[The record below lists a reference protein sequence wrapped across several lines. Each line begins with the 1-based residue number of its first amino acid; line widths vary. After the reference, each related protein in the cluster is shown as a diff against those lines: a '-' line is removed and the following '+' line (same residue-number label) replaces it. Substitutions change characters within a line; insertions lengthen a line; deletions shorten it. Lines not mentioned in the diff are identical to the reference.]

1 MSSKILQLSK
11 LWRLQLTSPTQSFF
25 SMNPTGLNNSYA
37 NITLPVNS
45 GGTAQFVMTSPTN
58 NWSTTTLQKYFA
70 ITIPLILGTVCVPLL
85 FIAAF
90 TYVVKKASQS
100 RFREVAFW
108 GWTITTFILN
118 IAWDIYDFVQSS
130 RNHDDY
136 NFGLP
141 VQAVTLITQV
151 ITIFHWVYQ
160 VWKERSARKKWF
172 KKRILWL
179 ILWITFVSA
188 FAIRLGTGTIR
199 YPYYDERGVMHWSR
213 RGYPFIE
220 LVPYFILFFVMMFR
234 GFRSKW
240 IGKRRVGAEKI
251 EP

>member
-1 MSSKILQLSK
+1 M
-11 LWRLQLTSPTQSFF
+11 QSFF
-25 SMNPTGLNNSYA
+25 SMKPTGLNNSYA
-37 NITLPVNS
+37 NITLPGNN
-45 GGTAQFVMTSPTN
+45 GGTAQLVMTSPSN
-58 NWSTTTLQKYFA
+58 DWSTTTLQKYFA
-70 ITIPLILGTVCVPLL
+70 ITIPLILGTVCVPLV

-108 GWTITTFILN
+108 GWTITTFVLN
-118 IAWDIYDFVQSS
+118 LTWDIYDFVQSS
-130 RNHDDY
+130 RNHNDY

-141 VQAVTLITQV
+141 IQAVTLITQL

-160 VWKERSARKKWF
+160 VWRERSTRKRWF

-179 ILWITFVSA
+179 LLWITFVAA
-188 FAIRLGTGTIR
+188 FAIRLGTGTIQNL
-199 YPYYDERGVMHWSR
+199 YVDGNGGVHRSR

-220 LVPYFILFFVMMFR
+220 LVPYVILFFVMMFR

-240 IGKRRVGAEKI
+240 IGKRGVGLEKS